1 MKKLKLVGLSLF
13 LFCGCVEHLFFIR
26 IFPEGQT
33 EILIRSTGDSTDIY
47 DSDFLHPGDTQIW
60 ATSITKE
67 IPDDEPVWVMES
79 RGFISTENTSF
90 PGDERFGVQQYP
102 MEVSKT
108 KGWITTTYTYSQ
120 TFSGRGIYT
129 KVPLLGEAIR
139 NNESTDSTQWKT
151 ESFNYIMRESLKQIA
166 QDTSIILPYGM
177 EERLLTHFNNYLSR
191 VDYEHLYGELSTNK
205 LKLLH
210 TIFAPF
216 SNELASDFI
225 PKLATAM
232 IPYERDISVITGLQD
247 DQFNFAL
254 IMPGRVVETNAD
266 TLAGDTLKW
275 SFGLNEFLNDSY
287 TLHAQSIIISTTAF
301 QKLVITFTLI
311 IAFTFIALWL
321 KKR

>member
-1 MKKLKLVGLSLF
+1 MKNLRLLGLSLF

-33 EILIRSTGDSTDIY
+33 EFIIRSTGDSTDIY
-47 DSDFLHPGDTQIW
+47 DSDFLHPMDTQTWI
-60 ATSITKE
+60 TSITKE
-67 IPDDEPVWVMES
+67 IRDDDPVWIKES
-79 RGFISTENTSF
+79 KGFISTEYTSF
-90 PGDERFGVQQYP
+90 PGDEHFGVQQYP

-108 KGWITTTYTYSQ
+108 IGWITTTYSYSQ

-139 NNESTDSTQWKT
+139 NNEAADSTQWKT
-151 ESFNYIMRESLKQIA
+151 ESFNYIIRNGLNTASL
-166 QDTSIILPYGM
+166 DTSLILPYGM

-191 VDYEHLYGELSTNK
+191 VDYEQLYTELTTNK
-205 LKLLH
+205 LNLLH
-210 TIFAPF
+210 TILAPF
-216 SNELASDFI
+216 SNELPVEFI

-232 IPYERDISVITGLQD
+232 IPFEHDIFVIMELQD
-247 DQFNFAL
+247 DQFKFAI
-254 IMPGRVVETNAD
+254 IMPGRIVETNAD

-287 TLHAQSIIISTTAF
+287 TLQAQSIVISTTTF
-301 QKLVITFTLI
+301 QKIVIFFTLLI
-311 IAFTFIALWL
+311 SLIFFSLWI